1 MNGDRENM
9 EQKGIKTSQTE
20 APKKKPGF
28 IKELFGG
35 SMITEKLILPNLAFL
50 LFLTLIGAIYIGN
63 RFQAEKTIREINNLT
78 EEVTDLRAKALFIS
92 ADLMEASRQSEV
104 YRLVKERGLTLEELK
119 EPPYKIVKNSR

>member
-1 MNGDRENM
+1 MNGEKENM

-78 EEVTDLRAKALFIS
+78 EEVTDLRARALFIS